1 MNKIFPMLVIVLC
14 LGFTSFA
21 QEAAQGTVLTMGD
34 FVKLA
39 AGHGTFKEILL
50 QELVLKYN
58 RILST
63 PQIQLLLD
71 ATAQYVLNLGGES
84 GGYPSG
90 GISLSGLFPASGTAL
105 SLEYDTAPA
114 AATGTQTSSIGLKVE
129 QSVLKNAFGAS
140 SRLQELMAGNEETL
154 AGYQILEAYEDYL
167 AQVIDIYIGWNT
179 AYRNMLYAEKSLNAS
194 KTLLNLTKRKQ
205 QYGIALPLDVNKATL
220 QVFNDQEQLNGAR
233 NDYETSHKQVALFIG
248 LKEGEFQY
256 IPGEFS
262 PEVNDPQLERQRQT
276 FVNESRTA
284 KMLDLVLRIA
294 KQKLDLALD
303 DLLPTATVYAAYNLK
318 GNDILP
324 ADSASSDL
332 ALGFSL
338 SLPLFNTQAK
348 AAAEIQK
355 NALDKT
361 ALSGMNQKEQLGL
374 QLDTLLQTIRF
385 LKEQLDLADRKLK
398 IARLIVDQEQVQ
410 YNQGRAGLDDLLDAY
425 KTLDSINQARL
436 QTISD
441 LAKNYIE
448 WLRFTDSLVDDNH
461 RITNKELAPE

>member
-1 MNKIFPMLVIVLC
+1 
-14 LGFTSFA
+14 
-21 QEAAQGTVLTMGD
+21 
-34 FVKLA
+34 
-39 AGHGTFKEILL
+39 
-50 QELVLKYN
+50 
-58 RILST
+58 
-63 PQIQLLLD
+63 
-71 ATAQYVLNLGGES
+71 
-84 GGYPSG
+84 
-90 GISLSGLFPASGTAL
+90 
-105 SLEYDTAPA
+105 
-114 AATGTQTSSIGLKVE
+114 
-129 QSVLKNAFGAS
+129 
-140 SRLQELMAGNEETL
+140 
-154 AGYQILEAYEDYL
+154 
-167 AQVIDIYIGWNT
+167 
-179 AYRNMLYAEKSLNAS
+179 
-194 KTLLNLTKRKQ
+194 
-205 QYGIALPLDVNKATL
+205 
-220 QVFNDQEQLNGAR
+220 
-233 NDYETSHKQVALFIG
+233 LFIG